1 MKMKIAA
8 TRSPPPHLPLH
19 GQQQPIIPR
28 CQYPGKIDNLIILED
43 VTINTAFYRATTIS
57 IVNRPNAQLTSVIV
71 VRAVIEAMVVEIVKM
86 SMIRATMTII
96 TNLDQLVHLKIIA
109 TLLILGSSKLPL
121 VVLVSSTKRI

>member
-1 MKMKIAA
+1 MINNNLSFQDAS
-8 TRSPPPHLPLH
+8 T
-19 GQQQPIIPR
+19 QE
-28 CQYPGKIDNLIILED
+28 KIDNLLILED
-43 VTINTAFYRATTIS
+43 ITINTVIFRATTIS